1 LGSPGGY
8 EVELIHSVELSTW
21 IPVLAADPSF
31 LESFVARFWNYFQVA
46 LGLGFVIFIH
56 ELGHFLAAKFFGVKC
71 EKFYVGFDVP
81 ISIGPIKLPRTLGKF
96 QWGETEYGIGI
107 IPLGGYVKMLG
118 QDDDPRNAQSEND
131 RIKVTRDDSEAPTV
145 APKLDP
151 RSYPAKPVY
160 ARMII
165 ISAGVVM
172 NLISAVFM
180 AAIAYSIGVPYTP
193 TVVGQVVGGSP
204 AWENGLQPGDYIVQV
219 GNMTE
224 PNKQM
229 DFREMSALIAT
240 EGLQDEAA
248 SIPITVEANQTTK
261 QLAFPGTKQFSP
273 KGKFVSLGVTSANLA
288 AVSKG
293 EPVAPFANSQI
304 SAVDLK
310 SGDKFISINGQ
321 TLPLFSEFGEALSF
335 EVNRQFQAAF
345 YKPVDVVV
353 ERKEGETT
361 KQLTL
366 TIPPNPMRTFGL
378 GFKPS
383 PIRRIAKNSLA
394 MLAGVQVGDSLVAVN
409 DEPVVDG
416 WTLPIVIARKGAEA
430 EVKLTFQRGNKEV
443 TPATYVLTLQPFT
456 PSFDIIAPVGG
467 MLTIKHLGVAYD
479 LEPEVS
485 YIEPNSPAA
494 AAGVQVGDVLGKLK
508 LKPNAEYAD
517 KISTR
522 DGENTLTIGE
532 DASTVTVMD
541 SLQSLPVDLE
551 IILFLTR
558 NGVVQEAT
566 VKTQESSQYFW
577 YTRGISMQPLS
588 REIVATSASQAF
600 GFGLKETW
608 RRLGEVVN
616 FLRMLVTGRVPVDL
630 LGGPLRIAQ
639 AASMQA
645 EQGPSTL
652 LIFLTLLSANLA
664 VVNFLPIPALDGG
677 HIMFLTAEAASGKP
691 VNETWQIRLTIA
703 GVLALLCLMAFVILN
718 DIVQMVLWS

>member
-1 LGSPGGY
+1 M
-8 EVELIHSVELSTW
+8 ELIHSVELSTW

-31 LESFVARFWNYFQVA
+31 LEAFVSRFWNYFQVA

-118 QDDDPRNAQSEND
+118 QDDDPRNAQAENE
-131 RIKVTRDDSEAPTV
+131 RIKLEGANSNTV
-145 APKLDP
+145 ATTPKLDP

-165 ISAGVVM
+165 ISAGVIM

-180 AAIAYSIGVPYTP
+180 AAIAYTIGVPFTP

-204 AWENGLQPGDYIVQV
+204 AWENGIQPGDYIVQV
-219 GNMTE
+219 GSMSE
-224 PNKQM
+224 PNKRM

-240 EGLQDEAA
+240 DGIDNAKAPIPVTIESNNDTKTL
-248 SIPITVEANQTTK
+248 SIQ
-261 QLAFPGTKQFSP
+261 GSKQFSP
-273 KGKFVSLGVTSANLA
+273 KGRFISLGVTPTNLA
-288 AVSKG
+288 AVSTS
-293 EPVAPFANSQI
+293 EPFAKFASSQI
-304 SAVDLK
+304 AAVDLK
-310 SGDKFISINGQ
+310 SGDKFVSINGQ
-321 TLPLFSEFGEALSF
+321 KLPQFGPFGETLSF

-345 YKPVDVVV
+345 FKPVEVVV

-361 KQLTL
+361 QQHTL
-366 TIPPNPMRTFGL
+366 TIPPNPMRTLGL
-378 GFKPS
+378 GFKPT

-394 MLAGVQVGDSLVAVN
+394 ELGGVKVGDNLIAVD

-416 WTLPIVIARKGAEA
+416 WTLPFVIARKGAEG
-430 EVKLTFQRGNKEV
+430 EVKLTFQRGDQNV
-443 TPATYVLTLQPFT
+443 TPSTYVLSLQPFT
-456 PSFDIIAPVGG
+456 PSFDAIAPVGG
-467 MLTIKHLGVAYD
+467 MLTIRHLGIAYD
-479 LEPEVS
+479 LEPVVS
-485 YIEPNSPAA
+485 FVEPDSQAA
-494 AAGVQVGDVLGKLK
+494 QAGIQIGDELGKLK
-508 LKPNAEYAD
+508 LKPNEEQA
-517 KISTR
+517 KLISTS
-522 DGENTLTIGE
+522 DSSNTLTIGDE
-532 DASTVTVMD
+532 VSIVTLLD
-541 SLQSLPVDLE
+541 SLQVLPVGLE
-551 IILFLTR
+551 TELVLNR
-558 NGVVQEAT
+558 KGVVQEAT
-566 VKTQESSQYFW
+566 INIQESTQHFW
-577 YTRGISMQPLS
+577 FTRGIMLQPFS
-588 REIVATSASQAF
+588 KENIATSVSDAF
-600 GFGLKETW
+600 GLGLKETW

-616 FLRMLVTGRVPVDL
+616 FLRMLVTGRVSPDL

-639 AASMQA
+639 AASIQA

>member
-1 LGSPGGY
+1 M
-8 EVELIHSVELSTW
+8 ELIHSVELSTW

-31 LESFVARFWNYFQVA
+31 LEAFVSRFWNYFQVA

-118 QDDDPRNAQSEND
+118 QDDDPRNAQAENE
-131 RIKVTRDDSEAPTV
+131 RIKLEGANSNTV
-145 APKLDP
+145 ATTPKLDP

-165 ISAGVVM
+165 ISAGVIM

-180 AAIAYSIGVPYTP
+180 AAIAYTIGVPFTP

-204 AWENGLQPGDYIVQV
+204 AWENGIQPGDYIVQV
-219 GNMTE
+219 GSMSE
-224 PNKQM
+224 PNKRM

-240 EGLQDEAA
+240 DGIDNAKAPIPVTIESNNDTKTL
-248 SIPITVEANQTTK
+248 SIQ
-261 QLAFPGTKQFSP
+261 GSKQFSP
-273 KGKFVSLGVTSANLA
+273 KGRFISLGVTPTNLA
-288 AVSKG
+288 AVSTS
-293 EPVAPFANSQI
+293 EPFAKFASSQI
-304 SAVDLK
+304 AAVDLK
-310 SGDKFISINGQ
+310 SGDKFVSINGQ
-321 TLPLFSEFGEALSF
+321 KLPQFGPFGETLSF

-345 YKPVDVVV
+345 FKPVEVVV

-361 KQLTL
+361 QQHTL
-366 TIPPNPMRTFGL
+366 TIPPNPMRTLGL
-378 GFKPS
+378 GFKPT

-394 MLAGVQVGDSLVAVN
+394 ELGGVKVGDNLIAVD
-409 DEPVVDG
+409 DEPVADG
-416 WTLPIVIARKGAEA
+416 WTLPFVIARKGAEG
-430 EVKLTFQRGNKEV
+430 EVKLTFQRGDQNV
-443 TPATYVLTLQPFT
+443 TPSTYVLSLQPFT
-456 PSFDIIAPVGG
+456 PSFDAIAPVGG
-467 MLTIKHLGVAYD
+467 MLTIRHLGIAYD
-479 LEPEVS
+479 LEPVVS
-485 YIEPNSPAA
+485 FVEPDSQAA
-494 AAGVQVGDVLGKLK
+494 QAGIQIGDELGKLK
-508 LKPNAEYAD
+508 LKPNEEQA
-517 KISTR
+517 KLISTS
-522 DGENTLTIGE
+522 DSSNTLTIGDE
-532 DASTVTVMD
+532 VSIVTLLD
-541 SLQSLPVDLE
+541 SLQVLPVGLE
-551 IILFLTR
+551 TELVLNR
-558 NGVVQEAT
+558 KGVVQEAT
-566 VKTQESSQYFW
+566 INIQESTQHFW
-577 YTRGISMQPLS
+577 YTRGIMLQPFS
-588 REIVATSASQAF
+588 KENIATSVSDAF
-600 GFGLKETW
+600 GLGLKETW

-616 FLRMLVTGRVPVDL
+616 FLRMLVTGRVSPDL

-639 AASMQA
+639 AASIQA

>member
-1 LGSPGGY
+1 M
-8 EVELIHSVELSTW
+8 ELIHSAELSTW

-31 LESFVARFWNYFQVA
+31 LEAFVSRFWNYFQVA

-118 QDDDPRNAQSEND
+118 QDDDPRNAQAENE
-131 RIKVTRDDSEAPTV
+131 RIKLEGTNTNTIETP
-145 APKLDP
+145 PKLDP

-165 ISAGVVM
+165 ISAGVIM

-180 AAIAYSIGVPYTP
+180 AAIAYTIGVPFTP

-204 AWENGLQPGDYIVQV
+204 AWENGIQPGDYIVQV
-219 GNMTE
+219 GSMSE
-224 PNKQM
+224 PNKRM
-229 DFREMSALIAT
+229 DFREMSAQIAT
-240 EGLQDEAA
+240 DGIDNAKAPIPVTIESNNNTKTL
-248 SIPITVEANQTTK
+248 SIQ
-261 QLAFPGTKQFSP
+261 GSKQFSP
-273 KGKFVSLGVTSANLA
+273 KGRFISLGVTPTNLA
-288 AVSKG
+288 AVSAS
-293 EPVAPFANSQI
+293 EPFAKFASSQI
-304 SAVDLK
+304 AAVDLK
-310 SGDKFISINGQ
+310 SGDKFVSINGQ
-321 TLPLFSEFGEALSF
+321 TLPQFGPFGETLSF

-345 YKPVDVVV
+345 FKPVEVVV
-353 ERKEGETT
+353 DRKEGETT
-361 KQLTL
+361 KQHTL
-366 TIPPNPMRTFGL
+366 TIPPNPMRTLGL
-378 GFKPS
+378 GFKPT

-394 MLAGVQVGDSLVAVN
+394 ELGGVKIGDNLIAVD

-416 WTLPIVIARKGAEA
+416 WTLPFVVARKGAEG
-430 EVKLTFQRGNKEV
+430 EVKLTFQRGDPNV

-456 PSFDIIAPVGG
+456 PSFDAIAPVGG
-467 MLTIKHLGVAYD
+467 MLTIRHLGIAYD
-479 LEPEVS
+479 LEPVVS
-485 YIEPNSPAA
+485 FVEPDSQAA
-494 AAGVQVGDVLGKLK
+494 KAGIQIGDELGKLK
-508 LKPNAEYAD
+508 LKPNEEQA
-517 KISTR
+517 KLISTS
-522 DGENTLTIGE
+522 DSSNTLTIGDE
-532 DASTVTVMD
+532 VSAVTLLD
-541 SLQSLPVDLE
+541 SLQVLPVGLE
-551 IILFLTR
+551 TEVVLNR
-558 NGVVQEAT
+558 KGVVQEAT
-566 VKTQESSQYFW
+566 VNIQESTQHFW
-577 YTRGISMQPLS
+577 YTRGIMLQPFS
-588 REIVATSASQAF
+588 KENIATSVPDAL
-600 GFGLKETW
+600 GLGLKETW

-616 FLRMLVTGRVPVDL
+616 FLRMLVTGRVSPDL

-639 AASMQA
+639 AASIQA

>member
-1 LGSPGGY
+1 M
-8 EVELIHSVELSTW
+8 ELIHSVELSTW

-31 LESFVARFWNYFQVA
+31 LEAFVSRFWNYFQVA

-118 QDDDPRNAQSEND
+118 QDDDPRNAQAENE
-131 RIKVTRDDSEAPTV
+131 RIKLEGANTNTV
-145 APKLDP
+145 ATTPKLDP

-165 ISAGVVM
+165 ISAGVIM

-180 AAIAYSIGVPYTP
+180 AAIAYTIGVPFTP

-204 AWENGLQPGDYIVQV
+204 AWENGIQPGDYIVQV
-219 GNMTE
+219 GSMSE
-224 PNKQM
+224 PNKRM

-240 EGLQDEAA
+240 DGIDNAKAPIPVTIESNNDTKTL
-248 SIPITVEANQTTK
+248 SIQ
-261 QLAFPGTKQFSP
+261 GSKQFSP
-273 KGKFVSLGVTSANLA
+273 KGRFISLGVTPTNLA
-288 AVSKG
+288 AVSTG
-293 EPVAPFANSQI
+293 EPFAKFASSQI
-304 SAVDLK
+304 AAVDLK

-321 TLPLFSEFGEALSF
+321 TLPQFGPFGETLSF

-345 YKPVDVVV
+345 FKPVEVVV

-361 KQLTL
+361 QQHTL
-366 TIPPNPMRTFGL
+366 TIPANPMRTLGL
-378 GFKPS
+378 GFKPT
-383 PIRRIAKNSLA
+383 PVRRIAKNSLA
-394 MLAGVQVGDSLVAVN
+394 ELGGVKIGDNLIAVD

-416 WTLPIVIARKGAEA
+416 WTLPFVIARKGAEG
-430 EVKLTFQRGNKEV
+430 EVKLTFQRGDQNV
-443 TPATYVLTLQPFT
+443 TPSTYVLSLQPFT
-456 PSFDIIAPVGG
+456 PSFDAIAPVGG
-467 MLTIKHLGVAYD
+467 MLTIRHLGIAYD
-479 LEPEVS
+479 LEPVVS
-485 YIEPNSPAA
+485 FVEPDSQAA
-494 AAGVQVGDVLGKLK
+494 KAGIQIGDELGKLK
-508 LKPNAEYAD
+508 LKPNEEQA
-517 KISTR
+517 KLISTS
-522 DGENTLTIGE
+522 DSSNTLTIGDE
-532 DASTVTVMD
+532 VSIVTLLD
-541 SLQSLPVDLE
+541 SLQVLPVGLE
-551 IILFLTR
+551 TELVLNR
-558 NGVVQEAT
+558 KGVVQEAT
-566 VKTQESSQYFW
+566 INIQESTQHFW
-577 YTRGISMQPLS
+577 YTRGIMLQPFS
-588 REIVATSASQAF
+588 KENIATSVSDAF
-600 GFGLKETW
+600 GLGLKETW

-616 FLRMLVTGRVPVDL
+616 FLRMLVTGRVSPDL

-639 AASMQA
+639 AASIQA

>member
-1 LGSPGGY
+1 M
-8 EVELIHSVELSTW
+8 ELIHSVELSTW

-118 QDDDPRNAQSEND
+118 QDDDPRNAQTENE
-131 RIKVTRDDSEAPTV
+131 RIKISRDDSMAPTV

-165 ISAGVVM
+165 ISAGVIM

-180 AAIAYSIGVPYTP
+180 AATAYSIGVPYTP
-193 TVVGQVVGGSP
+193 TVIGQVVGGSP
-204 AWENGLQPGDYIVQV
+204 AWENGIQPGDHIVQV
-219 GNMTE
+219 GSMKE
-224 PNKQM
+224 PSKQM
-229 DFREMSALIAT
+229 DFREMSALVAT
-240 EGLQDEAA
+240 EGLQDATA
-248 SIPITVEANQTTK
+248 QIPVTIENSRGTQ
-261 QLAFPGTKQFSP
+261 QLAIQGSKQFSP
-273 KGKFVSLGVTSANLA
+273 KGKFINLGVTSANLA

-293 EPVAPFANSQI
+293 EPFAEFANSQI
-304 SAVDLK
+304 ASSDLK
-310 SGDKFISINGQ
+310 SGDRFVAINGQ
-321 TLPLFSEFGEALSF
+321 TLPVYKEYDAVLSF
-335 EVNRQFQAAF
+335 EVNRQFQANF
-345 YKPVDVVV
+345 YKAVEVVV
-353 ERKEGETT
+353 ERQEGETT
-361 KQLTL
+361 KQHTV
-366 TIPPNPMRTFGL
+366 TIPPNPMRTLGI

-394 MLAGVQVGDSLVAVN
+394 MLAGVQVGDSLIAVDDQPVA
-409 DEPVVDG
+409 DG
-416 WTLPIVIARKGAEA
+416 WTLPLLIAKKGAEGS
-430 EVKLTFQRGNKEV
+430 VKLTFQRGNAET
-443 TPATYVLTLQPFT
+443 TPQTYVLSLEPFT
-456 PSFDIIAPVGG
+456 PSFDIISPIGG

-479 LEPEVS
+479 LEPIIS
-485 YIEPNSPAA
+485 YVEPNSLAA
-494 AAGVQVGDVLGKLK
+494 QAGIQVGDELGKIK
-508 LKPNAEYAD
+508 LKPKAEYAE
-517 KISTR
+517 KISTK
-522 DGENTLTIGE
+522 DGDNTIAIGE
-532 DASTVTVMD
+532 DASTVTIMD
-541 SLQSLPVDLE
+541 SVQALPVDLE
-551 IILFLTR
+551 TVLYVKR
-558 NGVVQEAT
+558 NGVVQEAS
-566 VKTQESSQYFW
+566 VKIQESTEHFW
-577 YTRGISMQPLS
+577 YTRGIIMQPFS
-588 REIVATSASQAF
+588 QEIVATSATQAF
-600 GFGLKETW
+600 GLGLKETW

-639 AASMQA
+639 AASIQA

-718 DIVQMVLWS
+718 DIVQMVL

>member
-1 LGSPGGY
+1 M
-8 EVELIHSVELSTW
+8 ELIHSVELSTW

-31 LESFVARFWNYFQVA
+31 LEAFVSRFWNYFQVA

-118 QDDDPRNAQSEND
+118 QDDDPRNAQAENE
-131 RIKVTRDDSEAPTV
+131 RIKLEGANTNTV
-145 APKLDP
+145 ATTPKLDP

-165 ISAGVVM
+165 ISAGVIM

-180 AAIAYSIGVPYTP
+180 AAIAYTIGVPFTP

-204 AWENGLQPGDYIVQV
+204 AWENGIQPGDYIVQV
-219 GNMTE
+219 GSMSE
-224 PNKQM
+224 PNKRM

-240 EGLQDEAA
+240 DGIDNAKAPIPVTIESNNDTKTL
-248 SIPITVEANQTTK
+248 SIQ
-261 QLAFPGTKQFSP
+261 GSKQFSP
-273 KGKFVSLGVTSANLA
+273 KGRFISLGVTPTNLA
-288 AVSKG
+288 AVSNS
-293 EPVAPFANSQI
+293 EPFAKFASSQI
-304 SAVDLK
+304 AAVDLK
-310 SGDKFISINGQ
+310 SGDKFVSINGQ
-321 TLPLFSEFGEALSF
+321 KLPQFGPFGETLSF

-345 YKPVDVVV
+345 FKPVEVVV

-361 KQLTL
+361 QQHTL
-366 TIPPNPMRTFGL
+366 TIPANPMRTLGL
-378 GFKPS
+378 GFKPT

-394 MLAGVQVGDSLVAVN
+394 ELGGVKVGDNLIAVD
-409 DEPVVDG
+409 DEPVADG
-416 WTLPIVIARKGAEA
+416 WTLPFVIARKGAEG
-430 EVKLTFQRGNKEV
+430 EVKLTFQRGDQNV
-443 TPATYVLTLQPFT
+443 TSSTYVLSLQPFT
-456 PSFDIIAPVGG
+456 PSFDAIAPVGG
-467 MLTIKHLGVAYD
+467 MLTIRHLGIAYD
-479 LEPEVS
+479 LEPVVS
-485 YIEPNSPAA
+485 FVEPDSQAA
-494 AAGVQVGDVLGKLK
+494 QAGIQIGDELGKLK
-508 LKPNAEYAD
+508 LKPNEEQA
-517 KISTR
+517 KLISTS
-522 DGENTLTIGE
+522 DSSNTLTIGDE
-532 DASTVTVMD
+532 VSIVTLLD
-541 SLQSLPVDLE
+541 SLQVLPVGLE
-551 IILFLTR
+551 TELVLNR
-558 NGVVQEAT
+558 KGVVQEAT
-566 VKTQESSQYFW
+566 INIQESTQHFW
-577 YTRGISMQPLS
+577 YTRGIMLQPFS
-588 REIVATSASQAF
+588 KENIATSVSDAF
-600 GFGLKETW
+600 GLGLKETW

-616 FLRMLVTGRVPVDL
+616 FLRMLVTGRVSPDL

-639 AASMQA
+639 AASIQA